1 MIVLRQLATLIA
13 KDLRLEWRRR
23 ARLLVV
29 LVFACTTLLLFSF
42 ALGRETELLVKA
54 SGGLLVL
61 ALLLS
66 STLGLAESFRVEH
79 EDRALEGLFL
89 LPVDPVAVFYA
100 KTITNTLFL
109 IVLGPILV
117 PVALA
122 LYSVHIEPGKLG
134 DFALIWALTASGLAA
149 PGTLYSGMTSR
160 MRGQDVLL
168 PLLLFPLAGP
178 LLIASVRSLTLLIT
192 GDAMDELGAWR
203 GLLIA
208 FDVIYWSIGGVLY
221 PFVCEEGT

>member
-1 MIVLRQLATLIA
+1 LTVLRQLVTLLR

-29 LVFACTTLLLFSF
+29 LVFGGMTLLLFSF
-42 ALGRETELLVKA
+42 ALGPDSTVLGRA

-89 LPVDPVAVFYA
+89 LPVEPVAVFYSKA
-100 KTITNTLFL
+100 ITNTLFL
-109 IVLGPILV
+109 LVLA
-117 PVALA
+117 PVLAPAALI
-122 LYSVHIEPGKLG
+122 LYSVEMDPGAVF
-134 DFALIWALTASGLAA
+134 DFALIWGLAAAGLAA

-168 PLLLFPLAGP
+168 PLLLFPLVGP
-178 LLIASVRSLTLLIT
+178 LLLASVKSLSLVIL
-192 GDAMDELGAWR
+192 GDAMDQLDSWR
-203 GLLIA
+203 NLLIA

>member
-1 MIVLRQLATLIA
+1 MIVRQLVTLLG

-29 LVFACTTLLLFSF
+29 FVFGAMTLLLFSF
-42 ALGRETELLVKA
+42 ALPETEMLVRA

-89 LPVDPVAVFYA
+89 LPVEPVAVFYSKA
-100 KTITNTLFL
+100 IANTLFL
-109 IVLGPILV
+109 LALGPVLA
-117 PVALA
+117 PAALI
-122 LYSVHIEPGKLG
+122 LYSVQVEPGAIAH
-134 DFALIWALTASGLAA
+134 FALIWTLAAAGLAA

-168 PLLLFPLAGP
+168 PLLLFPLVGP
-178 LLIASVRSLTLLIT
+178 LLLASVKSLNLVIL
-192 GDAMDELGAWR
+192 GDPMDQLGSWR
-203 GLLIA
+203 TLLIA